1 MRRRGLL
8 MLVAVMVLTGGWAI
22 IVTLVALTI
31 THVAATSLGISRT
44 RTGRRGRIVTT
55 AKGGW
60 LVGGGVV
67 SSLPTGRAEKFEKC
81 WSGKCV
87 VW

>member
-1 MRRRGLL
+1 
-8 MLVAVMVLTGGWAI
+8 MLVAATVLTGGWAI

-44 RTGRRGRIVTT
+44 RTGRIIVTT

-60 LVGGGVV
+60 PVGGGVV
-67 SSLPTGRAEKFEKC
+67 SSLPTGRAEKWEKC

-87 VW
+87 V